1 MSWSLIV
8 AYSSNRVIGR
18 GNQLIWHISDD
29 LKRFKRL
36 TLDHHIIMGRKSY
49 DSIGRRAL
57 PKRINVV
64 ITRDKSFSADNVIV
78 THSLKEAIN
87 CVKNDSEPFIVGG
100 GETYRQALEFGLVQ
114 KVYATEIHKDFEG
127 DTYFPELGPEWKV
140 QQREEIKSDETVDFS
155 YSYINYELK

>member
-8 AYSSNRVIGR
+8 AYSANRVIGCC
-18 GNQLIWHISDD
+18 NQLIWYISDD

-49 DSIGRRAL
+49 DSIGRAL

-78 THSLKEAIN
+78 THSFKEALN

-100 GETYRQALEFGLVQ
+100 GETYRQALESGLVQ
-114 KVYATEIHKDFEG
+114 RVYATEIHKNFEG

-140 QQREEIKSDETVDFS
+140 QQKEEIKSDKTVDFS
-155 YSYINYELK
+155 YSYVNYELK

>member
-18 GNQLIWHISDD
+18 SNQLIWHISDD

-49 DSIGRRAL
+49 DSIGRAL
-57 PKRINVV
+57 SKRINVV

-114 KVYATEIHKDFEG
+114 KVYATEIHKNFEG

-140 QQREEIKSDETVDFS
+140 QQREEIKSDKTVDFS
-155 YSYINYELK
+155 YSYVNYELK